1 MGNPVAHARE
11 LARAGR
17 FREALPLL
25 PSTTT
30 DPAVHAFKAELLE
43 RNGRIKEARTL
54 WDWLLAGK
62 KIDSKGRARLL
73 VMKGVVELEDGR
85 PDLSVDHLTQARDIA
100 RKDRNTE
107 GLFWAEVRLLLAEF
121 EQSPTKGF
129 GSLLTD
135 VKKHAIQVGDSVA
148 TIALH

>member
-1 MGNPVAHARE
+1 
-11 LARAGR
+11 
-17 FREALPLL
+17 
-25 PSTTT
+25 
-30 DPAVHAFKAELLE
+30 
-43 RNGRIKEARTL
+43 
-54 WDWLLAGK
+54 
-62 KIDSKGRARLL
+62 
-73 VMKGVVELEDGR
+73 MKGVVELEDGR

-148 TIALH
+148 RSLSTYLCRRSRQRGVRSIIRVNTSRLQGLS